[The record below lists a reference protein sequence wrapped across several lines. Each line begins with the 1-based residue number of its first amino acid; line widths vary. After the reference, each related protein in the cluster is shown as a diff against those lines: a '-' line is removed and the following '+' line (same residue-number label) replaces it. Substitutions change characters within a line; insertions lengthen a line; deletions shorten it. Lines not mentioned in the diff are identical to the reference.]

1 VHNFVSG
8 SIDAGMNNCA
18 DSWRKKEFASWD
30 CMNWMKLQGFRQDY
44 CERELDL
51 LLTPVTVDPA
61 HPFPRH

>member
-1 VHNFVSG
+1 
-8 SIDAGMNNCA
+8 MNNCA